1 MLLYVVMINL
11 RAVFSWKFPW
21 NFCAAFAPQWDID
34 DSGAVN
40 CSCINSHYLPACYL
54 VFQKVQHKDRLVI
67 RSSCPSH
74 AGVSPQVAGRARGE
88 TGADGPSA
96 VSVQWFKTHFWNDK
110 IVKSKTLLIP
120 ERDDRGTGVF
130 LILKQ
135 LHSYYIKYVGNVSFI
150 QSLPCKRAF

>member
-67 RSSCPSH
+67 RSSYPSR
-74 AGVSPQVAGRARGE
+74 AGVSLQVAGRERGE

-120 ERDDRGTGVF
+120 ESGRQRDWCVSHTQTIT
-130 LILKQ
+130 LILHK
-135 LHSYYIKYVGNVSFI
+135 ICWKYKLYSVTSM
-150 QSLPCKRAF
+150 Q